1 MTGRKMDPATR
12 YRVMSSIK
20 KRDTRPELVLRKA
33 LWESGVRGWRCHVR
47 LPGTPDLAFTRW
59 KLAVM
64 VDGVWWHGH
73 PDHRPTQR
81 HGQYWHAKIERNIE
95 RDRRVDAELQ
105 ALGWEVLRLWDLD
118 VLADPTGA
126 AELVAVRLADRQIA
140 R

>member
-12 YRVMSSIK
+12 HRVMASIK
-20 KRDTRPELVLRKA
+20 KRDTKPELVLRKA
-33 LWESGVRGWRCHVR
+33 LWEAGLRGWRCHAR

-73 PDHRPTQR
+73 PDHRPSDRQSE
-81 HGQYWHAKIERNIE
+81 YWHTKIQRNIG
-95 RDRRVDAELQ
+95 RDRRIDAELHG
-105 ALGWEVLRLWDLD
+105 LGWEVLRLWDLD
-118 VLADPTGA
+118 VLADPAGA
-126 AELVAVRLADRQIA
+126 AEIVAGRLAGRKNA